1 MSNGGPEKPDV
12 SVIMPVYNTR
22 RDWLDLAVKSILEQ
36 TYRHFELI
44 IIDDGSAA
52 ATQQQLREYRDPR
65 IVLLR
70 LENNMNAAVARNEGL
85 KVAQGE
91 FVAFMDSDDISLPER
106 LEKQV
111 GYLKSHSNI
120 GLLGTRVEDA
130 ERPQKTKCS
139 QNRNHS
145 KQIECDLLLVSNVF
159 CTSSVM
165 VRREVLCRAGIQFC
179 ADCFVTQDYKMW
191 LDLVGKTGF
200 AKTDEVLVRYR
211 EKRPDPRREKQEEI
225 ALRVQIEALTRQF
238 GVREDEA
245 QMLISFLRCKQMPD
259 DGNRLLA
266 AMNHT
271 IEQLEAGGYER
282 KYVEASPRWVLRKVY
297 YRTRT
302 WQGRLMQLPLGK
314 VVYMKPMW
322 RLWCLVTRGVL

>member
-1 MSNGGPEKPDV
+1 
-12 SVIMPVYNTR
+12 MPVYNTR

-111 GYLKSHSNI
+111 GYLKSHPNI

-266 AMNHT
+266 AMTHT

-282 KYVEASPRWVLRKVY
+282 KYSEDSLRWVLRKVY
-297 YRTRT
+297 YHTRT
-302 WQGRLMQLPLGK
+302 WQGQRRLMHLLRNNTLQPNLFC
-314 VVYMKPMW
+314 
-322 RLWCLVTRGVL
+322 RLWCLITRGIL